1 MTFERDHRIDFFR
14 GLALIFIFWDHVPH
28 NPLGQITLRNVG
40 FSDAAEIF
48 VFLAGY
54 AAVLAYGKILA
65 RDGYLIACVKI
76 LRRAW
81 VLYVVHIFLLAMLM
95 GIVFF
100 ANSHVETRD
109 LVEEM
114 GLHHFITNPQQ
125 ALTDELLLRFKP
137 NLMDPLPLYIVLL
150 AGLPLVLPL
159 LVRKPWAVVAVSL
172 AVYLL
177 APRFGWNLAAIKD
190 GVWYF
195 NPVTWQLLFVL
206 GGFMAIHGQRPRVP
220 DTRPL
225 LRQPLFVSAA
235 VYVVVAGVITVSWRW
250 PQIHDALMPA
260 SLSNLL
266 YPISKTDLSPVRPG
280 AGLCHRQALARQ
292 WLDAKLA
299 GAAMLPHGALLTG
312 SFLPRRA
319 VGAVGGHAQRPD
331 RRCVCHAGFHRIG
344 GCRGHGVAGGVA
356 GFQQTPES
364 ATVGGDR
371 LRSKNRSLVS
381 LDSCYRGTCLPNPC
395 TVVNRDSCSSCRVKR
410 GCDLLTLQTQK
421 PRSSRPGLFH
431 FRCYVLRSRTHR
443 PLRHIGRLQLEHVEQ
458 HCQQDQE
465 RRADIERHAGVR
477 EVRHQADHQHQKRQ
491 RQVRADRV
499 QPHLV
504 FQTGTFASAQALA
517 ELELGQQDHHPGPD
531 RAEGGNRGDPDED
544 CS

>member
-114 GLHHFITNPQQ
+114 GLHHFVTNPQQ

-150 AGLPLVLPL
+150 AGLPLILPL

-177 APRFGWNLAAIKD
+177 APQFGWNLAAIKD

-206 GGFMAIHGQRPRVP
+206 GGFAAIHGQRPRLP

-235 VYVVVAGVITVSWRW
+235 VYVVVTGVITVSWRW
-250 PQIHDALMPA
+250 PEIHDAVMPA
-260 SLSNLL
+260 SLNTLL
-266 YPISKTDLSPVRPG
+266 YPISKTDLSPVRLLHFLALAYVTARLLPGNGWTQNWLAQQCCRMGRYSLEVFCLGVLLAPLADMLNALTDDAFAMQVFTALVG
-280 AGLCHRQALARQ
+280 AGVMALLGA
-292 WLDAKLA
+292 WLDFNK
-299 GAAMLPHGALLTG
+299 
-312 SFLPRRA
+312 
-319 VGAVGGHAQRPD
+319 
-331 RRCVCHAGFHRIG
+331 
-344 GCRGHGVAGGVA
+344 
-356 GFQQTPES
+356 
-364 ATVGGDR
+364 R
-371 LRSKNRSLVS
+371 LNRSV
-381 LDSCYRGTCLPNPC
+381 
-395 TVVNRDSCSSCRVKR
+395 
-410 GCDLLTLQTQK
+410 QT
-421 PRSSRPGLFH
+421 
-431 FRCYVLRSRTHR
+431 
-443 PLRHIGRLQLEHVEQ
+443 
-458 HCQQDQE
+458 
-465 RRADIERHAGVR
+465 AA
-477 EVRHQADHQHQKRQ
+477 A
-491 RQVRADRV
+491 
-499 QPHLV
+499 
-504 FQTGTFASAQALA
+504 
-517 ELELGQQDHHPGPD
+517 
-531 RAEGGNRGDPDED
+531 
-544 CS
+544 

>member
-28 NPLGQITLRNVG
+28 NPLGQITLRNLG

-195 NPVTWQLLFVL
+195 NPVTWQLLFIL
-206 GGFMAIHGQRPRVP
+206 GGFMAIHGLRPRLP

-266 YPISKTDLSPVRPG
+266 YPISKTDLSPVRLLHFLALAYVTARLLPGNGWTQNWLAQQCCRMGRYSLEVFCLGVLLAPLADMLNALTDDAFAMQVFTALVG
-280 AGLCHRQALARQ
+280 AGVMALLGA
-292 WLDAKLA
+292 WLDFNKRLNQPIQV
-299 GAAMLPHGALLTG
+299 AAA
-312 SFLPRRA
+312 
-319 VGAVGGHAQRPD
+319 
-331 RRCVCHAGFHRIG
+331 
-344 GCRGHGVAGGVA
+344 
-356 GFQQTPES
+356 
-364 ATVGGDR
+364 
-371 LRSKNRSLVS
+371 
-381 LDSCYRGTCLPNPC
+381 
-395 TVVNRDSCSSCRVKR
+395 
-410 GCDLLTLQTQK
+410 
-421 PRSSRPGLFH
+421 
-431 FRCYVLRSRTHR
+431 
-443 PLRHIGRLQLEHVEQ
+443 
-458 HCQQDQE
+458 
-465 RRADIERHAGVR
+465 
-477 EVRHQADHQHQKRQ
+477 
-491 RQVRADRV
+491 
-499 QPHLV
+499 
-504 FQTGTFASAQALA
+504 
-517 ELELGQQDHHPGPD
+517 
-531 RAEGGNRGDPDED
+531 
-544 CS
+544 

>member
-65 RDGYLIACVKI
+65 RDGYLITCVKI
-76 LRRAW
+76 LRRTW

-114 GLHHFITNPQQ
+114 GLHHFVTNPQQ

-195 NPVTWQLLFVL
+195 NPVTWQLLFIL
-206 GGFMAIHGQRPRVP
+206 GGFAAIHGQRPPLP
-220 DTRPL
+220 DARPL
-225 LRQPLFVSAA
+225 SRQPLFVSAT
-235 VYVVVAGVITVSWRW
+235 VYVVVTGVMTVSWRW
-250 PQIHDALMPA
+250 PEIHDAMMPA
-260 SLSNLL
+260 SLSNWV
-266 YPISKTDLSPVRPG
+266 YPISKTDLSPVRLLHFLALAYVTARLLPDNGWTQNWLAQQCCRMGRYSLEVFCLGVLLAPLADMLNALTDDAFAMQVFTALVG
-280 AGLCHRQALARQ
+280 AGVMALLGA
-292 WLDAKLA
+292 WLDFNK
-299 GAAMLPHGALLTG
+299 
-312 SFLPRRA
+312 
-319 VGAVGGHAQRPD
+319 
-331 RRCVCHAGFHRIG
+331 
-344 GCRGHGVAGGVA
+344 
-356 GFQQTPES
+356 
-364 ATVGGDR
+364 R
-371 LRSKNRSLVS
+371 LNRSV
-381 LDSCYRGTCLPNPC
+381 
-395 TVVNRDSCSSCRVKR
+395 
-410 GCDLLTLQTQK
+410 QTA
-421 PRSSRPGLFH
+421 
-431 FRCYVLRSRTHR
+431 T
-443 PLRHIGRLQLEHVEQ
+443 
-458 HCQQDQE
+458 
-465 RRADIERHAGVR
+465 A
-477 EVRHQADHQHQKRQ
+477 
-491 RQVRADRV
+491 
-499 QPHLV
+499 
-504 FQTGTFASAQALA
+504 
-517 ELELGQQDHHPGPD
+517 
-531 RAEGGNRGDPDED
+531 
-544 CS
+544 

>member
-28 NPLGQITLRNVG
+28 NPLGQITLRNLG

-76 LRRAW
+76 LRSAW

-172 AVYLL
+172 AVYVL

-195 NPVTWQLLFVL
+195 NPVTWQLLFIL
-206 GGFMAIHGQRPRVP
+206 GGFMAIHGLRPRLP

-235 VYVVVAGVITVSWRW
+235 VYVVVTGVITVSWRW
-250 PQIHDALMPA
+250 PEIHDALMPA

-266 YPISKTDLSPVRPG
+266 YPISKTDLSPVRLLHFLALAYVTARLLPGNGWTQNWLAQQCCRMGRYSLEVFCLGVLLAPLADMLNALTDDAFAMQVFTALVG
-280 AGLCHRQALARQ
+280 AGVMALLGA
-292 WLDAKLA
+292 WLDFNK
-299 GAAMLPHGALLTG
+299 
-312 SFLPRRA
+312 
-319 VGAVGGHAQRPD
+319 
-331 RRCVCHAGFHRIG
+331 
-344 GCRGHGVAGGVA
+344 
-356 GFQQTPES
+356 
-364 ATVGGDR
+364 R
-371 LRSKNRSLVS
+371 LNRSV
-381 LDSCYRGTCLPNPC
+381 
-395 TVVNRDSCSSCRVKR
+395 
-410 GCDLLTLQTQK
+410 QTA
-421 PRSSRPGLFH
+421 
-431 FRCYVLRSRTHR
+431 T
-443 PLRHIGRLQLEHVEQ
+443 
-458 HCQQDQE
+458 
-465 RRADIERHAGVR
+465 A
-477 EVRHQADHQHQKRQ
+477 
-491 RQVRADRV
+491 
-499 QPHLV
+499 
-504 FQTGTFASAQALA
+504 
-517 ELELGQQDHHPGPD
+517 
-531 RAEGGNRGDPDED
+531 
-544 CS
+544 